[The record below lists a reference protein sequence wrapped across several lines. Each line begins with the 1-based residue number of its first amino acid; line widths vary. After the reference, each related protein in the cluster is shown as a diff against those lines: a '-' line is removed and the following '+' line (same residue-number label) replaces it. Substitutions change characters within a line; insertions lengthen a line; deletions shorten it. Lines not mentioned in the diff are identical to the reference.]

1 MKKIFSSLTILFL
14 LAMYCSAQDIHQ
26 SLFTQSPLTVNPA
39 MAGTTAWIRGLM
51 SYRTQWRG
59 VPVPYTTVSAS
70 FDEKIKKHWKQ
81 ITPKTRT
88 LLFKPNTEEGIG
100 WGLNFYNDRAGDGQM
115 NSMQVNGSLAYQ
127 VLMSRE
133 DMFAGG
139 MQVGFFQRSI
149 NYSGLNWESQY
160 DINQA
165 NGFNTGASSME
176 NFSSH
181 SFIRP
186 DVGAGLLYS
195 HKKNER
201 YMRGNDQ
208 RDIQLGASILHLNKP
223 KYSFFGTDERL
234 DTRMMIHGNALIGI
248 SNTNISLVPSVL
260 YAKQGPNK
268 ELLVGSL
275 VRYMLKEDSKYTG
288 YVKGATI
295 GIGGFYRNKDAFV
308 AAAFVEIASY
318 AIGVS
323 YDINIS
329 KLKAATSGR
338 GGLEITLRF
347 LNPAPFLY
355 TQASFH

>member
-1 MKKIFSSLTILFL
+1 MKKILLSLWTLLL
-14 LAMYCSAQDIHQ
+14 LASVSIAQDIHQ

-39 MAGTTAWIRGLM
+39 LAGTTTWIRGLLN
-51 SYRTQWRG
+51 YRTQWRG
-59 VPVPYTTVSAS
+59 VPVPYTTVLAS

-81 ITPKTRT
+81 LTPKTRT
-88 LLFKPNTEEGIG
+88 LLFKQNTEQGIG
-100 WGLNFYNDRAGDGQM
+100 WGINFYNDRAGDGQM
-115 NSMQVNGSLAYQ
+115 NTMQGNGSLASQ
-127 VLMSRE
+127 VLM
-133 DMFAGG
+133 FPP
-139 MQVGFFQRSI
+139 
-149 NYSGLNWESQY
+149 
-160 DINQA
+160 
-165 NGFNTGASSME
+165 E
-176 NFSSH
+176 NLSSH
-181 SFIRP
+181 SLIRP
-186 DVGAGLLYS
+186 DVGGGILYS

-208 RDIQLGASILHLNKP
+208 RDIQVGASVLHLNKP

-234 DTRMMIHGNALIGI
+234 DPRLMLHANALLGI
-248 SNTNISLVPSVL
+248 SNTNISVVPSIL

-275 VRYMLKEDSKYTG
+275 FRYMLKEDSKYTG

-295 GIGGFYRNKDAFV
+295 SAGGFYRNKDAFV

-329 KLKAATSGR
+329 KLKTATSGR